1 MSEAVFNFLPLNQ
14 AICVITRWADTG
26 RVPPARGVMVS
37 AAALPAGLRTVST
50 ELTAV
55 LTVVAVAITCASY
68 KRILSAQ
75 KITSFA
81 DFGEAPFT

>member
-1 MSEAVFNFLPLNQ
+1 
-14 AICVITRWADTG
+14 
-26 RVPPARGVMVS
+26 MVS

-50 ELTAV
+50 KLTAV

-81 DFGEAPFT
+81 DFGEAPLHYMSFYGERTLIPRTK